1 MIERGYG
8 DLVTSDVDAIVN
20 TVNTVGVMGTGL
32 AAQVRVTF
40 PEVFT
45 AYARACKQGEVVVG
59 RMHVVERVAR
69 PRYVINFP
77 TKQHWRNPSRIEYID
92 SGLVDLVA
100 QIRERGIRSIAV
112 PPLGCGKGRLEWSDV
127 KPRIVAALSP
137 LRDVRVVLYGA

>member
-8 DLVTSDVDAIVN
+8 DLVKCEVDAIVN

-45 AYARACKQGEVVVG
+45 AYAQACKQGTVVVG
-59 RMHVVERVAR
+59 RMHVVERATR

-77 TKQHWRNPSRIEYID
+77 TKQHWRNPSKMEYID

-100 QIRERGIRSIAV
+100 QIQELGIRSIAV

-127 KPRIVAALSP
+127 KPRIVAALTP

>member
-20 TVNTVGVMGTGL
+20 TVNTAGVMGTGL
-32 AAQVRVTF
+32 AAQVRITF

-77 TKQHWRNPSRIEYID
+77 TKQHWRNPSKIEYID
-92 SGLVDLVA
+92 SGL
-100 QIRERGIRSIAV
+100 IARMV
-112 PPLGCGKGRLEWSDV
+112 SPP
-127 KPRIVAALSP
+127 
-137 LRDVRVVLYGA
+137 